1 MFFVIL
7 RAHWSV
13 ISSKFSNGIWL
24 AKVKLSSVV
33 NRMGLK
39 ATDHHSSGGG
49 AATATMIQLSHI
61 SIDEKSLAGFLTVP
75 YSGTTNST
83 VEDLEQ
89 NVASNLPGLRVVY
102 ISYRGVRL
110 SKDTVLSYLMPKLH
124 QDENINSNIGLISS
138 PRFAVHTASGRNVF
152 FVKSIRGNSIVVDG
166 LPLSSTT
173 VQELQEEVQ
182 SREGIPAKHQRFI
195 FEGKQLSN
203 SPKTLGDYGVQK
215 DSTVQLLL
223 RLRGG
228 GAVPASLPCKTS
240 FADISNRVMLRV
252 QPYGKLVPTWR
263 YVVRGL
269 NIEGLCMNPSCK
281 AYFHMVICQK
291 GFTAFNVVVQPVHCP
306 ACKKPVKAITCSF
319 SDCLWMFEGRKTD
332 SKSRKQISGG
342 RRGGAGNVN
351 LLSIFTNCFKS
362 GQKVDHQQG
371 ECNRFEWCF

>member
-1 MFFVIL
+1 
-7 RAHWSV
+7 
-13 ISSKFSNGIWL
+13 
-24 AKVKLSSVV
+24 
-33 NRMGLK
+33 MGLE

-61 SIDEKSLAGFLTVP
+61 SMDEKSLAGFLTVP
-75 YSGTTNST
+75 YSATTNST
-83 VEDLEQ
+83 IEDLEQ

-110 SKDTVLSYLMPKLH
+110 SQDTVLSYLMPKLH
-124 QDENINSNIGLISS
+124 QDENINNNNNNNNNGLISS

-195 FEGKQLSN
+195 FEGKQLSD

-228 GAVPASLPCKTS
+228 GAVPASLPTKTS
-240 FADISNRVMLRV
+240 FADISNRMMMKVT
-252 QPYGKLVPTWR
+252 PYGISAPAWR
-263 YVVRGL
+263 YIVRGL
-269 NIEGLCMNPSCK
+269 NVEGLCKNSSCK
-281 AYFHMVICQK
+281 AYKRMVICQK
-291 GFTAFNVVVQPVHCP
+291 GFTAFNVAVQPVHCP
-306 ACKKPVKAITCSF
+306 LCRTPVKAITCSF
-319 SDCLWMFEGRKTD
+319 SDCVWMFEGRKAD
-332 SKSRKQISGG
+332 PKSKKQISGG
-342 RRGGAGNVN
+342 RRGGGAGNVN
-351 LLSIFTNCFKS
+351 LLSIFTNCFKG
-362 GQKVDHQQG
+362 GQKEDHQQG
-371 ECNRFEWCF
+371 ECNRFE

>member
-1 MFFVIL
+1 
-7 RAHWSV
+7 
-13 ISSKFSNGIWL
+13 
-24 AKVKLSSVV
+24 
-33 NRMGLK
+33 MGLT

-75 YSGTTNST
+75 YSGTTDST
-83 VEDLEQ
+83 IEDLKQ

-124 QDENINSNIGLISS
+124 QDENIDNNNNTGLISS

-152 FVKSIRGNSIVVDG
+152 FVKSVRGNSIVVDG
-166 LPLSSTT
+166 LPLGSTT

-240 FADISNRVMLRV
+240 FADISNRLMTRV
-252 QPYGKLVPTWR
+252 APYGKTAPAWR
-263 YVVRGL
+263 YIVHGL
-269 NIEGLCMNPSCK
+269 NIEGLCTNPSCK
-281 AYFHMVICQK
+281 AYKLMVICQK
-291 GFTAFNVVVQPVHCP
+291 GFTAFNVAVQPVHCP
-306 ACKKPVKAITCSF
+306 VCKKQVKAITCSF
-319 SDCLWMFEGRKTD
+319 SDCLWMFEGRKVD
-332 SKSRKQISGG
+332 PKPQKQISEG
-342 RRGGAGNVN
+342 RRGGAGNGN
-351 LLSIFTNCFKS
+351 LLSIFTNCFKG
-362 GQKVDHQQG
+362 GQKEDHQQG
-371 ECNRFEWCF
+371 ECNRFE

>member
-1 MFFVIL
+1 
-7 RAHWSV
+7 
-13 ISSKFSNGIWL
+13 
-24 AKVKLSSVV
+24 
-33 NRMGLK
+33 MGLK

-49 AATATMIQLSHI
+49 ATTATMIQLSHI

-75 YSGTTNST
+75 YSATTNST

-110 SKDTVLSYLMPKLH
+110 TKDTVLSYLMPNLH
-124 QDENINSNIGLISS
+124 QDENINNNNIDLISS

-228 GAVPASLPCKTS
+228 GAVPASVPCKNS
-240 FADISNRVMLRV
+240 FVDISNRMMLMV
-252 QPYGKLVPTWR
+252 KPYGKVVPTWR
-263 YVVRGL
+263 HLVRGL
-269 NIEGLCMNPSCK
+269 NIEGLCMNSLCK
-281 AYFHMVICQK
+281 AYLSMVICQK

-306 ACKKPVKAITCSF
+306 ACKKQVKATTCSF
-319 SDCLWMFEGRKTD
+319 SDCLWMFEGRKAD
-332 SKSRKQISGG
+332 PKSRKQISGG

-351 LLSIFTNCFKS
+351 LMSIFTNCFKS
-362 GQKVDHQQG
+362 GQKEDLQQG
-371 ECNRFEWCF
+371 ECNRFE